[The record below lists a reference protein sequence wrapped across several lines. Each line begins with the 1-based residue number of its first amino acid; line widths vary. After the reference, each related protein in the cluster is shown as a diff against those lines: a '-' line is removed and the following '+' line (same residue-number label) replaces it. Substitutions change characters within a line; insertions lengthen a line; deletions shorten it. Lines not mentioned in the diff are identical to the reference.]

1 MDPEKQKRLEAD
13 GWVVSDVP
21 SFLGLTE
28 ADMVYADLCII
39 LSDAIKERRIQA
51 GVTQQQLAERMGS
64 SQSRVAK
71 MESRHPGP
79 SAGLLIR
86 ALFAL
91 GVTLEEL
98 AVLIAPNLR
107 TQVA

>member
-1 MDPEKQKRLEAD
+1 MDPEKQKRLEAA
-13 GWVVSDVP
+13 GWVVSDTP
-21 SFLGLTE
+21 TFLGLTD
-28 ADMVYADLCII
+28 ADMAYIDLCIL
-39 LSDAIKERRIQA
+39 LSDALRERRIAA
-51 GVTQQQLAERMGS
+51 GMTQQQLAEKMGS

-86 ALFAL
+86 ALFAV

-98 AVLIAPNLR
+98 AVIIAPELR
-107 TQVA
+107 AKVA

>member
-1 MDPEKQKRLEAD
+1 MDAETQKRLEAD
-13 GWVVSDVP
+13 GWIISDVP
-21 SFLGLTE
+21 TFLGLTE
-28 ADMVYADLCII
+28 ADMAYADLCII
-39 LSDAIKERRIQA
+39 LSDAIKERRIAA
-51 GVTQQQLAERMGS
+51 GLTQQQLAERMGS

-86 ALFAL
+86 ALFAI

-98 AVLIAPNLR
+98 AEIISPELR
-107 TQVA
+107 AKVA